1 MTCAYEH
8 CTAVLADLTLRHDAL
23 LAGAEPRMQTLW
35 RWHAA
40 EETEHGAVA
49 FDLYQA
55 LGGNLT
61 WRRRWF
67 TYVLVLFSLDCLGQT
82 LLNLKR
88 DRSLWRLSTWRSAL
102 SFMLGRNGVLRLSVP
117 TLLRYY
123 RADFH
128 PAHQADS
135 QPAQGE
141 HAGVS
146 AQQLAE
152 RWLQANADRYR
163 VLR

>member
-1 MTCAYEH
+1 MEPLP
-8 CTAVLADLTLRHDAL
+8 LARTEVTLR
-23 LAGAEPRMQTLW
+23 
-35 RWHAA
+35 
-40 EETEHGAVA
+40 
-49 FDLYQA
+49 
-55 LGGNLT
+55 
-61 WRRRWF
+61 
-67 TYVLVLFSLDCLGQT
+67 
-82 LLNLKR
+82 
-88 DRSLWRLSTWRSAL
+88 
-102 SFMLGRNGVLRLSVP
+102 FMPGRHGVLRLSVP

-163 VLR
+163 VVR